1 MRASFAWGGEEQAPF
16 RPLGWLAPRE
26 KPRDF
31 GQMES
36 SRGEEPA
43 SPVNGE
49 TGAAEEHAET
59 SPGQTSSEL
68 YRDRDH
74 GSKPVTSSAYVPSC
88 LLAEKE
94 CEGREK
100 KRAP

>member
-1 MRASFAWGGEEQAPF
+1 
-16 RPLGWLAPRE
+16 
-26 KPRDF
+26 
-31 GQMES
+31 MEN

-49 TGAAEEHAET
+49 TGAGEERTET
-59 SPGQTSSEL
+59 SPGQTPFET

-74 GSKPVTSSAYVPSC
+74 GSKPVPLSGYVFIR

-100 KRAP
+100 NRAP